1 MTLTANLNSLLHF
14 GGFYH
19 FGTEVTFLVN
29 HLIQVILGRND
40 ILRDGYTPEDNIE
53 QDDGD
58 NEGDLGVEID
68 LLGFVHVLRGL
79 SCVIRHVFA
88 VVKLSEAGIVT
99 GQVWLSDRLQLL
111 LVLGL
116 LIQRLGPKAEVL
128 DVGMERHGQNQ
139 DVKVKQEPPVDQ
151 LVVRGLGKALKNSN
165 VVFSLLEIAFN
176 KMYLVNW
183 VLGGILK
190 NASTE

>member
-19 FGTEVTFLVN
+19 VANLVN

-40 ILRDGYTPEDNIE
+40 IFRDGHTPEDNVE

-68 LLGFVHVLRGL
+68 LLGLVHVLRGL

-99 GQVWLSDRLQLL
+99 GEVWLPDRLQLL

-116 LIQRLGPKAEVL
+116 LIQRLGPEAQVL
-128 DVGMERHGQNQ
+128 DIGVKCHGQNQ
-139 DVKVKQEPPVDQ
+139 DVQVEQEPPVDQ
-151 LVVRGLGKALKNSN
+151 LVVGGFGKTLRNRG
-165 VVFSLLEIAFN
+165 SL
-176 KMYLVNW
+176 
-183 VLGGILK
+183 
-190 NASTE
+190 S